1 MEVNSCA
8 FKSAFLIY
16 IIKKSK
22 NLNVIKIIYFLQ
34 KIYILYVATDIL
46 SDAIGYLFVANH
58 DIFVVT
64 DDLSYATDVLSIVQ
78 LSVKKIVPE
87 KN

>member
-8 FKSAFLIY
+8 FKSALLIY

-22 NLNVIKIIYFLQ
+22 NLDVMKIIYFFK

-46 SDAIGYLFVANH
+46 SDATGYLFVANH
-58 DIFVVT
+58 DISVVT
-64 DDLSYATDVLSIVQ
+64 DDLSDATDI
-78 LSVKKIVPE
+78 LSVVQNTLKK
-87 KN
+87 